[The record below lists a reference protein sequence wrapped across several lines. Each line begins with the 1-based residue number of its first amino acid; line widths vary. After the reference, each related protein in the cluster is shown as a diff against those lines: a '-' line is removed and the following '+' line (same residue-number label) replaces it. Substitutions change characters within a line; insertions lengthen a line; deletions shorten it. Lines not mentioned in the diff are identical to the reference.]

1 MAIGSRGRGVRSLA
15 SLMTSRSSSR
25 VLNLIAAWDAAER
38 VKRPLEP
45 LLFHTPSLN
54 RSFIIKHRLRLN
66 ERESFPDFRSTA
78 TKLILPIDPTNL
90 SIGGKSVFIGQ
101 INFEQLI
108 EEATGIQDVYDDPDI
123 KLLHELDRIPS
134 FDPFIFREWMNKL
147 GRTADERYFALAPSV
162 IAGMEDFVVQE
173 IGHLVSMSLAGSAA
187 NAAILRLARKMLSS
201 HYDAE
206 LAPLQVTLRMSK
218 EEFRDGM
225 FGWKGLLYYKWLA
238 KRIEN
243 DLPGLLSGMLG
254 VRPKRH
260 ITREQIEDSSG
271 LVRSIGA
278 SISQYFNAV
287 SDRVRTYDASYQMLT
302 RKQDPVGFRAFLLK
316 APQMFLE
323 MGEYVGMLE
332 HSVDF
337 WKYRSKDIE
346 PSRFTGDDYL
356 ELILDLKDGLG
367 SS

>member
-1 MAIGSRGRGVRSLA
+1 M
-15 SLMTSRSSSR
+15 
-25 VLNLIAAWDAAER
+25 
-38 VKRPLEP
+38 
-45 LLFHTPSLN
+45 
-54 RSFIIKHRLRLN
+54 
-66 ERESFPDFRSTA
+66 
-78 TKLILPIDPTNL
+78 
-90 SIGGKSVFIGQ
+90 
-101 INFEQLI
+101 NFEQLI
-108 EEATGIQDVYDDPDI
+108 EEATGIQNVYDSPDI
-123 KLLHELDRIPS
+123 KLLYELDRIPS

-147 GRTADERYFALAPSV
+147 GRTADERYFALSPSV

-173 IGHLVSMSLAGSAA
+173 IGHLVSMSLAGAAA

-201 HYDAE
+201 QYDEE
-206 LAPLQVTLRMSK
+206 LAPLQMTLRMSK

-238 KRIEN
+238 KRIEG

-260 ITREQIEDSSG
+260 ITRQQIEDSAA

-278 SISQYFNAV
+278 SISEYFNAV
-287 SDRVRTYDASYQMLT
+287 SDRVRSYDSSYQKLT
-302 RKQDPVGFRAFLLK
+302 RQQDPVGFRAFLLR

-323 MGEYVGMLE
+323 MGDFVGMLE
-332 HSVDF
+332 HSVEF
-337 WKYRSKDIE
+337 WKYRSRDIE